1 MTEPKTISPRGANE
15 RSQPLVEVLSR
26 LAVELRN
33 AAKETDRLHC
43 LVDGVEWSNVEEKHE
58 LIHSAQ
64 AIDAIEQTLSGLS
77 DFVDALAE
85 LAPADWE
92 ICGRTASRSV
102 KLAEL
107 AARLSDSPDDGRTDH
122 PAGEFEFF

>member
-1 MTEPKTISPRGANE
+1 MTEPKTTSPCGAHE
-15 RSQPLVEVLSR
+15 RPQPLVEVLSR
-26 LAVELRN
+26 LAAELRN

-64 AIDAIEQTLSGLS
+64 AIDSIEQTLSGLS
-77 DFVDALAE
+77 DFVCALAE
-85 LAPADWE
+85 LAPGDWQVN
-92 ICGRTASRSV
+92 GATAARSV

-107 AARLSDSPDDGRTDH
+107 AARLGDHDDDGRTDH
-122 PAGEFEFF
+122 PAGELEFF

>member
-1 MTEPKTISPRGANE
+1 MTEPKTTSLCGAIARTE
-15 RSQPLVEVLSR
+15 PLVEVLLR
-26 LAVELRN
+26 LAAELGN
-33 AAKETDRLHC
+33 VAKDTDRLHR
-43 LVDGVEWSNVEEKHE
+43 LVDGVEWSNVKEKHE

-77 DFVDALAE
+77 DFVAALAA
-85 LAPADWE
+85 LSPPDWE
-92 ICGRTASRSV
+92 IAGETASRSV

-107 AARLSDSPDDGRTDH
+107 AARLADGSSDGRTDH

>member
-1 MTEPKTISPRGANE
+1 MTEPKTSSPCGAKE
-15 RSQPLVEVLSR
+15 RSEPLAEILSR
-26 LAVELRN
+26 LAMELRN
-33 AAKETDRLHC
+33 TAKETDRLHC
-43 LVDGVEWSNVEEKHE
+43 LVDGVEWSNVKEKQE

-77 DFVDALAE
+77 DFVAALAA

-92 ICGRTASRSV
+92 ISGGTASRSV

-107 AARLSDSPDDGRTDH
+107 AARLGDHEDDGRTDH

>member
-1 MTEPKTISPRGANE
+1 MTEPKTTSPCGANE
-15 RSQPLVEVLSR
+15 RPEPLAEVLSR
-26 LAVELRN
+26 LAAELRN

-43 LVDGVEWSNVEEKHE
+43 LVDGVEWSNVKEKHE

-77 DFVDALAE
+77 DFVCALAE
-85 LAPADWE
+85 LARPDWR
-92 ICGRTASRSV
+92 ISGGMASRSV

-107 AARLSDSPDDGRTDH
+107 AARLGDHDDDGRTDH
-122 PAGEFEFF
+122 PAGELEFF